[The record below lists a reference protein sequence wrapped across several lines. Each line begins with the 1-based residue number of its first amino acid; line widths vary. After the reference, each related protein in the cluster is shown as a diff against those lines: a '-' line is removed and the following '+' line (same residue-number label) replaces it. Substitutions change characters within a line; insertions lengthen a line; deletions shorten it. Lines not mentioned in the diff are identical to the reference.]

1 MPPVTRRSGL
11 LDKNSRARSH
21 PATPRRRP
29 HARVGPSAAPANR
42 RPAKAGNSPCIL
54 LVDDTELFL
63 HSTADLLRKEG
74 YDCVCA
80 STASEAIA
88 KLRTGTYDLLIADI
102 KMPGNSHLELLHE
115 LQSLVPSMPVI
126 LVTAYPTVATA
137 VGALR
142 LSVFDYLIK
151 PFEFAE
157 LRERVASVLTKG
169 RVLRSAEDVRHFM
182 THWSDALGRFQ
193 EVMSESGVGAHR
205 TGAPRSTARRNGIA
219 APERPAAGAPGF
231 SPRESEIIDALAGG
245 ERVAA
250 IARTFSIS
258 THTVRNHLKSIY
270 RKLGVHSQIELLGHL
285 RARAST

>member
-1 MPPVTRRSGL
+1 MGDS
-11 LDKNSRARSH
+11 
-21 PATPRRRP
+21 PR
-29 HARVGPSAAPANR
+29 
-42 RPAKAGNSPCIL
+42 IL
-54 LVDDTELFL
+54 LTDDAELFL

-80 STASEAIA
+80 SSASEATA
-88 KLRTGTYDLLIADI
+88 KLRAGTYDLLIADI

-115 LQSLVPSMPVI
+115 LRSLAPSMPVI

-157 LRERVASVLTKG
+157 LRERVASVVTKG
-169 RVLRSAEDVRHFM
+169 RALRSAEDLGHIM
-182 THWSDALGRFQ
+182 THWSEALGRFQ
-193 EVMSESGVGAHR
+193 EVMSLSGMAAR
-205 TGAPRSTARRNGIA
+205 RNWAPRSAARRDGIA
-219 APERPAAGAPGF
+219 APERPVAGALGL
-231 SPRESEIIDALAGG
+231 SRRESEIIDALAGG

-285 RARAST
+285 RARAGT